1 MLNNLKVA
9 RLAYRFYFKRAPL
22 PTKISCAGRLLK
34 NRFFRASAPI
44 SVMIAVTYRCQC
56 RCVHCGMAAYAVDY
70 SDELKAE
77 EVKRLLG
84 RIHKLGAI
92 EVNFFGGEPLLIPR
106 LEELIEY
113 AGKLPLITTVDTN
126 GMLLDRKTLGHL
138 KKAGIAGLKIS
149 LDSAREEV
157 HDKQRGV
164 KGCFSRALG
173 GIKECVSQGI
183 PCLISTYATREN
195 IRNGDLKQI
204 INLGKRLGVTGV
216 RILQT
221 VLSGCFI
228 ASPGVC
234 LSPAEKDEL
243 ARLLE
248 PGFVFLENMASS
260 GNISEPVCSVVGKRY
275 FYISPLGE
283 VQPCCF
289 VPLSFGN
296 IREEPLETIVDRMW
310 NSPLSNYPLKG
321 CLMNNPDFRKRYLP
335 FNSSPRKLPLKF
347 ESLS

>member
-1 MLNNLKVA
+1 MFRNLKVA

-22 PTKISCAGRLLK
+22 PTRIFCAGRLLK
-34 NRFFRASAPI
+34 NRFFRARAPI

-56 RCVHCGMAAYAVDY
+56 RCVHCGMAAYAVNY
-70 SDELKAE
+70 SDELNAE
-77 EVKRLLG
+77 DIKRLLD
-84 RIHKLGAI
+84 RIYTLGAA
-92 EVNFFGGEPLLIPR
+92 EVNFFGGEPLLFPR

-113 AGKLPLITTVDTN
+113 SGKLRLITTVDTN
-126 GMLLDRKTLGHL
+126 GMLLDREVLGRL
-138 KKAGIAGLKIS
+138 KEAGMAGLKIS

-157 HDKQRGV
+157 HDKLRGV
-164 KGCFSRALG
+164 RGSFSRALG
-173 GIKECVSQGI
+173 GIQECVRQGI

-195 IRNGDLKQI
+195 LRNGDLKEI

-228 ASPGVC
+228 ASPGAG
-234 LSPAEKDEL
+234 LSPAEKEEL

-296 IREEPLETIVDRMW
+296 IREEPLENIVDRMW
-310 NSPLSNYPLKG
+310 NSHLSKYPKKG
-321 CLMNNPDFRKRYLP
+321 CLMNNPDFRKQYLP
-335 FNSSPRKLPLKF
+335 FESSPGKLPYKF
-347 ESLS
+347 E